1 MTEVREY
8 DRRANR
14 SMRVDLPY
22 VGRVTGALQRVH
34 EAIRV
39 IDLGAWEEAGRVEL
53 VEQRVL
59 LLEALVAPLGELLV
73 ALGKLIE
80 RPSTAMEVD
89 LHVPVIDGRVSS
101 HMRDREAGIRYILA
115 IAVGDVVDVGSS
127 AVVALVAD
135 RDVVEERHIAT
146 QRLHGRDEA
155 LGSRQQHMRQ
165 YRQVELLG
173 VCLLCHTRMD
183 GSTQDCRCQI
193 R

>member
-101 HMRDREAGIRYILA
+101 HTRARARE
-115 IAVGDVVDVGSS
+115 
-127 AVVALVAD
+127 
-135 RDVVEERHIAT
+135 
-146 QRLHGRDEA
+146 
-155 LGSRQQHMRQ
+155 RQAFDTYLQ
-165 YRQVELLG
+165 
-173 VCLLCHTRMD
+173 
-183 GSTQDCRCQI
+183 
-193 R
+193 